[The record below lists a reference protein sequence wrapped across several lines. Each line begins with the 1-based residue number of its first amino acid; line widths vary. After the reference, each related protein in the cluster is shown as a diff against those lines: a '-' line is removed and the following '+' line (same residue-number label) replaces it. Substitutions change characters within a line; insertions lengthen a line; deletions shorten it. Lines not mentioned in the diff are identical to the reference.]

1 MSQKS
6 QMHFE
11 GHWQKSQQVECFVS
25 FNTCRMSQTASSSAG
40 SCKQKATYTV
50 VDAKEVFG
58 EIIVRVVSTGGW
70 NAKSLEKDQRMWKY
84 GTFTS
89 HIFSMYFIPNLI

>member
-11 GHWQKSQQVECFVS
+11 GHWQKCLTFVS

-40 SCKQKATYTV
+40 SFKHKATYTV
-50 VDAKEVFG
+50 VDVKDVFG

-89 HIFSMYFIPNLI
+89 PIFFPCILFPI